1 MFPRGVGHQI
11 TTPTVSQ
18 LVCNDIDIFTVLRD
32 DTGSRKGKNRVLHAT
47 IREAGRQNQNVIL
60 APNIGGHDFL
70 QFQVNILST
79 CHKGG
84 SKYLDGVNEGLRI
97 GLQFPLA
104 LFQLVRAGSYHT
116 SRTD

>member
-1 MFPRGVGHQI
+1 MLPRGVGHQI
-11 TTPTVSQ
+11 ATPTVSQ

-32 DTGSRKGKNRVLHAT
+32 DTGGRKGKDRVLHAA

-70 QFQVNILST
+70 HLQVNILSI
-79 CHKGG
+79 CHKWG
-84 SKYLDGVNEGLRI
+84 SEYLDGVNEGLRV

-104 LFQLVRAGSYHT
+104 LLQLVRAGSYHT